1 MYSIKYQKVMDQAT
15 DLILSIP
22 VNKARGQLSMNLFMH
37 YLNHEDWFEVGSIL
51 LEEEI
56 NYNTGQK
63 MKMYSKDIES
73 SKM

>member
-1 MYSIKYQKVMDQAT
+1 
-15 DLILSIP
+15 
-22 VNKARGQLSMNLFMH
+22 MNLFMH